1 MVMTPRLQENDK
13 KDYLKLSTLQFKH
26 QAAFFIYIKFEQIIV

>member
-26 QAAFFIYIKFEQIIV
+26 QAAFLSLLSLNK